1 MADQAKLV
9 PQAPP
14 DAPVTAEEQQAV
26 QAIIM
31 GVDPAKA
38 AKSVV
43 DTAQTKSGL
52 PAITTQSLGSLA
64 MNGLPA
70 APMNSFAAA
79 LEKHVGAFDA
89 AALPPVPT
97 KSQSPFSIAAL
108 THKAVLNALGGG
120 ASAPTALAPVAV
132 EPAAPA

>member
-9 PQAPP
+9 PQAPT

-43 DTAQTKSGL
+43 DTA
-52 PAITTQSLGSLA
+52 
-64 MNGLPA
+64 
-70 APMNSFAAA
+70 
-79 LEKHVGAFDA
+79 
-89 AALPPVPT
+89 
-97 KSQSPFSIAAL
+97 
-108 THKAVLNALGGG
+108 
-120 ASAPTALAPVAV
+120 
-132 EPAAPA
+132 